1 MGTNDQI
8 YTAAGGNSPLLPAR
22 RVENRP
28 APFVFRWR
36 ALQHE
41 LAFKTA
47 RLDCFAT
54 MRSEIVASPRS
65 VSPESGAVSPFGKS
79 LLSNWIAS

>member
-8 YTAAGGNSPLLPAR
+8 YAVAGGKTLLLPVR
-22 RVENRP
+22 RVKNRP
-28 APFVFRWR
+28 ASFVFRWR

-41 LAFKTA
+41 IAFKTA
-47 RLDCFAT
+47 RLDCFA
-54 MRSEIVASPRS
+54 MERCEIVAVPRP
-65 VSPESGAVSPFGKS
+65 VSQESGTVSTFGKS